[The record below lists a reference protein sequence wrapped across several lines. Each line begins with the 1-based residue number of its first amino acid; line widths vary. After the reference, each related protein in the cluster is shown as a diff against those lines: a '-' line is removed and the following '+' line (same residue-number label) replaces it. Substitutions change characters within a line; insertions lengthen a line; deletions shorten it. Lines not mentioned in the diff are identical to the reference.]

1 MRIVTPYRPFV
12 PEAHPEAPA
21 FDWLDALR
29 MLNVSAEVAC
39 GVRITVLTDTTTAIP
54 DTFDVLRYPATTT
67 RLQPWLT
74 EIRLAYL
81 ESSAFDTDTILVS
94 PDTLL
99 MGDIGTVFAQAFD
112 LALLVRIHP
121 KFEGQ
126 WKAILNTV
134 QWWRHKAKAPLI
146 AFYREALT
154 IALALPEDLQVWGGD
169 TEALRQLLEP
179 ITYGPSTRAGL
190 AVYMLSSRTVFQSLT
205 TAMIAQLDAG
215 APMGRPHAP
224 IFDFKYRRKAHMRQ
238 AFDRLFPEAAP

>member
-12 PEAHPEAPA
+12 AEAHPEAPP
-21 FDWLDALR
+21 FDWLDAIR
-29 MLNVSAEVAC
+29 MLTVSAERAC
-39 GVRITVLTDTTTAIP
+39 GVPVTVLTDATTP
-54 DTFDVLRYPATTT
+54 MPFPVLRYPTTTT

-81 ESSAFDTDTILVS
+81 ESPDFDDNTILVS

-99 MGDIGTVFAQAFD
+99 LGDIGTVFAQAFD
-112 LALLVRIHP
+112 LALLVRMHP

-134 QWWRHKAKAPLI
+134 QWWRHNAKTALI
-146 AFYREALT
+146 AFYREALA
-154 IALALPEDLQVWGGD
+154 IGVALPEDLQVWGGD

-179 ITYGPSTRAGL
+179 IMYGPATRAGL
-190 AVYMLSSRTVFQSLT
+190 AVYMLSSRSVFQSLT
-205 TAMIAQLDAG
+205 TEMIAQLDAG
-215 APMGRPHAP
+215 QPMGRPHAP

-238 AFDRLFPEAAP
+238 AFEQLFPEVAP